1 MGLVLVLTSLPV
13 VLAACSTEA
22 EPPRPVTETKGPAG
36 PVPAGLEKFYAQPL
50 SWGDC
55 APYATTASTKTAFG
69 VKGVEC
75 ARLTVPLDYAA
86 PQGETITIG
95 VLRHRSGGGERIGS
109 LLFNPGGPGASGMA
123 AVASMT
129 EASAELTARFDLVG
143 FDPRGVGASQP
154 QVRCLT
160 DGERDAERAD
170 DIETDGSPEGVQAQ
184 EEESR
189 AFAERCAER
198 TDHHDAML
206 ANVGTRDVVK
216 DMDVLK
222 SALGDAKLSYVGYS
236 YGTRIGSTYAETFP
250 QNVRAMV
257 LDGALDPEQD
267 PVESLVAQG
276 QGFGKAFEE
285 FVKWCVTEQD
295 CSLGT
300 EPAAATKAYQD
311 LTRPLIDNKA
321 AVDDGRLLSYED
333 ATTGTVQA
341 LYTEQLWDTLNSGL
355 NALKSGNGGTLMKLA
370 DTYNERGSDGR
381 YSTTQD
387 AFTAI
392 RCVDD
397 PRVTD
402 KAKILE
408 SQERY
413 MQVAPFLDDGRPDGA
428 ALDSCAFWPAPNTSE
443 PHTPNVEGVPPV
455 LVISTTN
462 DPATPYDA
470 GVNLAKGMRGALL
483 TFEGTQH
490 TVFLQ
495 GIQCVD
501 KAGEDYLVDGTLPPE
516 GTRCK
521 GR

>member
-1 MGLVLVLTSLPV
+1 M
-13 VLAACSTEA
+13 AACSTA
-22 EPPRPVTETKGPAG
+22 EETPGPVTETKGPAG

-50 SWGDC
+50 SWGEC
-55 APYATTASTKTAFG
+55 APYATTSSTKTAFG
-69 VKGVEC
+69 VKGAEC
-75 ARLTVPLDYAA
+75 ARLTVPLDYAKPDA
-86 PQGETITIG
+86 ETITIG
-95 VLRHRSGGGERIGS
+95 VLRHRSDGSGERIGS

-123 AVASMT
+123 AVAGM
-129 EASAELTARFDLVG
+129 AESSPALTSRFDLVG

-160 DGERDAERAD
+160 DAERDTERAD
-170 DIETDGSPEGVQAQ
+170 DVETDGSPEGVQAQ
-184 EEESR
+184 EAENR
-189 AFAERCAER
+189 TFAERCAER
-198 TDHHDAML
+198 TDHHAAML

-267 PVESLVAQG
+267 SVESLVAQG
-276 QGFGKAFEE
+276 EGFGKAFDE
-285 FVKWCVTEQD
+285 FVKWCVAEQD
-295 CSLGT
+295 CALGRD
-300 EPAAATKAYQD
+300 PAGATKAYQD

-321 AVDDGRLLSYED
+321 AVGDGRLLSYED

-341 LYTEQLWDTLNSGL
+341 LYTQQLWDTLNSGL

-428 ALDSCAFWPAPNTSE
+428 ALDSCAFWPSPNTSE
-443 PHTPNVEGVPPV
+443 PHTPKVDGVPPV

-462 DPATPYDA
+462 DPATPYEA
-470 GVNLAKGMRGALL
+470 GVNLAKAMKGSLL
-483 TFEGTQH
+483 TYEGTQH

-495 GIQCVD
+495 GVTCVD
-501 KAGEDYLVDGTLPPE
+501 RAGADYLIDGTLPAE
-516 GTRCK
+516 GTRCAGK
-521 GR
+521 